1 MAIWEQID
9 WEGAFDEALSHLKAL
24 IRFNT
29 VNPPGNEKPAAEYL
43 AEVFRKEGLEAELIQ
58 SAENRANVVC
68 RLSGNG
74 DRAPVL
80 LNGHLDVVS
89 VEKDKW
95 SCDPF
100 EAIEKDGCVYGRGA
114 VDMKNMVAM
123 SAMCLVLLKRAGIT
137 LKRDLIFCAVADE
150 ETGGQYGA
158 EFLVNEHPDK
168 VRAEYSLSEVGGFPM
183 EMVGTRFYLVQVAE
197 KGVCWFKI
205 KTSGKPGHGSIPA
218 KDSALAKAADIVA
231 TLGAKRLPQ
240 HNVDAVTRFIREL
253 SKYLKFPK
261 NFIFRL
267 LLNPGLSNIILDRI
281 IPEKDV
287 ARGISAMLHN
297 TANPTVMRAGEKTNV
312 IPSEATIEVDG
323 RVLPGFTKDDL
334 IREVRALIGNEPEI
348 EVMRELTAS
357 EAPADDPIMDLIA
370 EVIRRHDP
378 AALVL
383 PYLMIGSTDARHWK
397 KLGIKCYGFSPL
409 RLPPDASFTN
419 LFHGHDER
427 IPVEGFRFGL
437 KSLFEVVAKLVT

>member
-1 MAIWEQID
+1 MIWEQIN

-43 AEVFRKEGLEAELIQ
+43 VEVFRKEGLEAELIQ
-58 SAENRANVVC
+58 SAENRANVIC

-74 DRAPVL
+74 EKAPVL
-80 LNGHLDVVS
+80 LNGHLDVVP
-89 VEKDKW
+89 VEMDKW

-123 SAMCLVLLKRAGIT
+123 SAMCLVLLKRAGIP

-168 VRAEYSLSEVGGFPM
+168 VRAEYSISEAGGFPM
-183 EMVGTRFYLVQVAE
+183 EMDGTRFYLIQVAE

-218 KDSALAKAADIVA
+218 KDSALIKAADIVA

-240 HNVDAVTRFIREL
+240 HNVGAVSRFIKEL
-253 SKYLKFPK
+253 SKHLKFPK
-261 NFIFRL
+261 NLVFKL
-267 LLNPGLSNIILDRI
+267 LLHPRLSDIILDRI

-287 ARGISAMLHN
+287 AKGISAMLRN
-297 TANPTVMRAGEKTNV
+297 TANPTVIRAGKKTNV

-334 IREVRALIGNEPEI
+334 IREVRGLIGNEAEI

-357 EAPADDPIMDLIA
+357 EAPNDDPIMDLIA

-378 AALVL
+378 TALVL

-397 KLGIKCYGFSPL
+397 RLGIKCYGFSPL
-409 RLPPDASFTN
+409 RLPTDATFTN